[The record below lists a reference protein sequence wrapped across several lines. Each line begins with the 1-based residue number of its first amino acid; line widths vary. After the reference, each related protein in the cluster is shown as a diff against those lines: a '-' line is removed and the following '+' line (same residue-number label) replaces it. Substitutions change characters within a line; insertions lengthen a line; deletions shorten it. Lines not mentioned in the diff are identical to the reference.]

1 MAQDSRTLD
10 EIRRDTERARAGL
23 TETVGELRATV
34 SDTASDLRQRISPEH
49 IKAEVSSYVK
59 TRGEEL
65 VETVTN
71 AIQNNPVQAVAVGAT
86 LAYPL
91 LKIVRAIPTPVLM
104 VGAGL
109 YLAGSKRG
117 QDLTQRA
124 SVAAR
129 DLADEAA
136 RRARRFGSDAADA
149 ASAAQEYASGAMQAA
164 RDEVSSRAE
173 QFREAA
179 AHSAADL
186 RHQGEQLS
194 RTVASSSDDLRR
206 RAGAAG
212 EAFATQADEVS
223 TQGAGLASA
232 AVDAVRDTASSLRDS
247 AAETAARLR
256 DRISDTTDA
265 SLEAAARMRD
275 RATELGGRAQQTA
288 TRTVSEHPL
297 LVAGAGL
304 LVGALIASA
313 IPRLRIERDTMGR
326 ASRRVRERAEEAVA
340 QGAEL
345 AKQRVR
351 AAYENAAQ
359 AAEDQ
364 GLTPDAMADNVR
376 DIGQR
381 ARKVAEA
388 ASSSFETPSQQKH

>member
-173 QFREAA
+173 QFREAE

-194 RTVASSSDDLRR
+194 RTVTSS
-206 RAGAAG
+206 
-212 EAFATQADEVS
+212 
-223 TQGAGLASA
+223 
-232 AVDAVRDTASSLRDS
+232 
-247 AAETAARLR
+247 
-256 DRISDTTDA
+256 
-265 SLEAAARMRD
+265 
-275 RATELGGRAQQTA
+275 
-288 TRTVSEHPL
+288 
-297 LVAGAGL
+297 
-304 LVGALIASA
+304 
-313 IPRLRIERDTMGR
+313 
-326 ASRRVRERAEEAVA
+326 
-340 QGAEL
+340 
-345 AKQRVR
+345 
-351 AAYENAAQ
+351 
-359 AAEDQ
+359 
-364 GLTPDAMADNVR
+364 
-376 DIGQR
+376 
-381 ARKVAEA
+381 
-388 ASSSFETPSQQKH
+388 